1 MHFIHKKD
9 GETLLRIVL
18 KQQAFNKRF
27 FYNSFSNGVLY
38 LCSITRCNYSVKRR
52 WRVRDSSPL
61 KLFIDLVPSSSAD
74 VEWMFSWRIKMRVT
88 QAPFARVLFLTP

>member
-27 FYNSFSNGVLY
+27 FTTVSAMVYYICVLLQGV
-38 LCSITRCNYSVKRR
+38 IIV
-52 WRVRDSSPL
+52 
-61 KLFIDLVPSSSAD
+61 
-74 VEWMFSWRIKMRVT
+74 
-88 QAPFARVLFLTP
+88 